1 MDYNFRE
8 SIEKLLE
15 ERRRTKKSLYDQL
28 KMTGQ
33 GFDAMLKNNTISAVK
48 LAQIADFFEV
58 PVSHFYG
65 NSPNTITADANKNSF
80 GEQTVLKMAEDIN
93 ELRHFFEEEIRV
105 KNIQIAG
112 LQRTVD
118 VLVGKCKGVTDE
130 PLSEYAQ
137 TVLCLLDQYKALALG
152 KAEGT
157 AKKTNKR
164 TSKVGGTQFSHAE
177 NALIVR

>member
-15 ERRRTKKSLYDQL
+15 DRRRTKKSLYEQL

-48 LAQIADFFEV
+48 LAQIAEFFEV

-65 NSPNTITADANKNSF
+65 NSTNAIPADTNKNSF

-118 VLVGKCKGVTDE
+118 VLVGKSEGAIDE
-130 PLSEYAQ
+130 PLSVYAL
-137 TVLCLLDQYKALALG
+137 TIFDLLDQYKLLAMG
-152 KAEGT
+152 KGVIT
-157 AKKTNKR
+157 AQKLNKCG
-164 TSKVGGTQFSHAE
+164 SKVGGTPFSYAE
-177 NALIVR
+177 NTVINK